1 MVVGKERLLMYVIL
15 VYDIVTDDAGKKIL
29 PKVFKICKKYL
40 THIQHSVFEGNINTP
55 KITALKNEL
64 KQFIRKDVDSVILFS
79 SHDERWLKKEFIGLN
94 DDKTSRFI

>member
-1 MVVGKERLLMYVIL
+1 MLFLFMIL
-15 VYDIVTDDAGKKIL
+15 SQMMQEKRFSQKYLRYA
-29 PKVFKICKKYL
+29 KYL
-40 THIQHSVFEGNINTP
+40 THIQHSVFEGNISTP

-79 SHDERWLKKEFIGLN
+79 SRDERWLKKEFIGLN

>member
-40 THIQHSVFEGNINTP
+40 THI
-55 KITALKNEL
+55 ITALKNEL

-79 SHDERWLKKEFIGLN
+79 SRDERWLKKEFIGLN

>member
-1 MVVGKERLLMYVIL
+1 MKKELNYNYAFLFYDVGEKRVQ
-15 VYDIVTDDAGKKIL
+15 
-29 PKVFKICKKYL
+29 KVFKICKKYL
-40 THIQHSVFEGNINTP
+40 THIQHSVFEGNISTP

-79 SHDERWLKKEFIGLN
+79 SRDERWLKKEFIGLN